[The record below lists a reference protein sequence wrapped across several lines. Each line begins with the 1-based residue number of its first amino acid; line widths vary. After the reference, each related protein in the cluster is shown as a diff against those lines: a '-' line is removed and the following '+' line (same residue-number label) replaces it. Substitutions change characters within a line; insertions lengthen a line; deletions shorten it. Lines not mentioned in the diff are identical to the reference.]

1 MAEKDISTWIGG
13 CTMMG
18 GYTEKALG
26 AVIYPNGII
35 AIASPEIAHLL
46 YENIPYYNNSTA
58 NFKFR

>member
-1 MAEKDISTWIGG
+1 
-13 CTMMG
+13 MMG